1 MRAPVADPF
10 REGTEGGGTMD
21 TDTDTDA
28 RGADVGGAD
37 GRRRTGVAGAAG

>member
-21 TDTDTDA
+21 TDTD
-28 RGADVGGAD
+28 ADVGGAD